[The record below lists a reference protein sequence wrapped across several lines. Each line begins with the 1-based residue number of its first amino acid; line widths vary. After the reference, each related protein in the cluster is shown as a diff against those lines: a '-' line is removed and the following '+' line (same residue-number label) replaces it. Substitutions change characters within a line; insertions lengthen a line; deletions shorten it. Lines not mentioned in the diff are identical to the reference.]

1 MTVDDVARD
10 GDPTKP
16 DKPGKPEYHFDRNAA
31 EYRSQFKQ
39 ITEEMHAKCP
49 MAWTETYGGHWVA
62 AGSNEVFEL
71 ARCPAVSNDHDIN
84 NERRGYKGISI
95 PTARRVSVVRG
106 GILEMDEPEH
116 RTYRNV
122 LNPYMSPA
130 AVKRWEPFIHDVT
143 RACLDEKIEGGSIDF
158 VDDLANVVPAVLT
171 LAMLGIRLKKWNLY
185 SEPVHAAVYTP
196 EHSPD
201 IERVTAM
208 HREMGLDMVNNMIEI
223 RENPRPGI
231 VNGLLQMRID
241 GEPAP
246 DLEILGNLG
255 LVIGGGFDTTTALTA
270 HSLEWLSEHPDER
283 ARLSKDRDALL
294 DPATEEFLRYF
305 TPAAGDG
312 RTFSEDV
319 EFDGNHFK
327 EGERLWI
334 SWAMANRDPALFAD
348 PDNIVLDRKGNRHFS
363 FGLGLHRCKGSNVAR
378 TVFKSMLTAVLDRMP
393 DYHCDPDGAVH
404 YECIGVIQGMR
415 KLPATF
421 TPGPRVG
428 AGLDET
434 LDKLQRICDEQQ
446 LALPVTQRTEAA
458 VID

>member
-1 MTVDDVARD
+1 LSVDDVV
-10 GDPTKP
+10 GDSGHEKP
-16 DKPGKPEYHFDRNAA
+16 RYHYDRNAA
-31 EYRSQFKQ
+31 EYRSQFKN

-84 NERRGYKGISI
+84 NERRGYGGISI
-95 PTARRVSVVRG
+95 PKARRVSMVRG
-106 GILEMDEPEH
+106 GILEMDDPEH

-122 LNPYMSPA
+122 LNPYLSPA

-171 LAMLGIRLKKWNLY
+171 LAMLGIPLKKWNLY

-208 HREMGLDMVNNMIEI
+208 HREMGLDMVTNMLEI

-270 HSLEWLSEHPDER
+270 HSLEWLSEHPAER
-283 ARLSKDRDALL
+283 EQLSKNRDTLL

-319 EFDGNHFK
+319 ELVGNQFK

-334 SWAMANRDPALFAD
+334 SWAMANRDPSVFAE
-348 PDNIVLDRKGNRHFS
+348 PDNVILDRKGNRHFS
-363 FGLGLHRCKGSNVAR
+363 FGIGVHRCVGSNVAR

-393 DYHCDPDGAVH
+393 DYRCDPDGAVH

-421 TPGPRVG
+421 TPGRTVG

-446 LALPVTQRTEAA
+446 LALPITERKEAA

>member
-1 MTVDDVARD
+1 LSVDDVV
-10 GDPTKP
+10 GDSDRK
-16 DKPGKPEYHFDRNAA
+16 KNRYHFDRNAA
-31 EYRSQFKQ
+31 EYRSQFKH

-49 MAWTETYGGHWVA
+49 MAWTETYDGHWVA

-84 NERRGYKGISI
+84 NERRGYGGISI
-95 PTARRVSVVRG
+95 PKARRVSMVRG

-116 RTYRNV
+116 RTYRTV
-122 LNPYMSPA
+122 LNPYLSPA
-130 AVKRWEPFIHDVT
+130 AVKRWVPFIHDIT
-143 RACLDEKIEGGSIDF
+143 RACLNEKIEAGSIDF
-158 VDDLANVVPAVLT
+158 VDDLANIVPAVLT
-171 LAMLGIRLKKWNLY
+171 LAMLGIPLKKWNMY

-208 HREMGLDMVNNMIEI
+208 HREMGLDMVNTMLEI

-283 ARLSKDRDALL
+283 DRLSKNRDTLL

-312 RTFSEDV
+312 RTFSDDV
-319 EFDGNHFK
+319 EINGNQFK

-334 SWAMANRDPALFAD
+334 SWAMANRDPSVFAD
-348 PDNIVLDRKGNRHFS
+348 PDDVVLDRKGNRHFS
-363 FGLGLHRCKGSNVAR
+363 FGIGVHRCVGSNVAR

-393 DYHCDPDGAVH
+393 DFHCDLDGAVH
-404 YECIGVIQGMR
+404 YETIGVIQGMR

-421 TPGPRVG
+421 TPGPTVG

-434 LDKLQRICDEQQ
+434 LDKLQRICDEQE
-446 LALPVTQRTEAA
+446 LARPVTERKEAA